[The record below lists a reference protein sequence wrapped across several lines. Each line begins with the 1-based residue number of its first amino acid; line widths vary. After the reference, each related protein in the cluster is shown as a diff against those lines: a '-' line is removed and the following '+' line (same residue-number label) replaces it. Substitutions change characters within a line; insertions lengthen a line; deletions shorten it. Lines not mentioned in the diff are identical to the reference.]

1 MGVVSTGSGEPVTV
15 VAHGLGASVAE
26 TRPLVGGVPGTR
38 VLYAARG
45 HGASPLPAGPVTY
58 DAITYDA
65 ITYDVLAD
73 DLAAVADDHLATQAL
88 GVSMGAG
95 SLLRLLARRPDR
107 FTRVVLFLPAVLDH
121 ARSDPA
127 VRRLSVLAAALTAG
141 DRDAVLRCVLEEL
154 PPDLRPAAAAYAAAR
169 TEFLLDS
176 PGVAVVLRDLTAEVP
191 VVDRTQLASVTAEVL
206 ILAQEGDPLHPAQV
220 GRDLANV
227 LPSARLVV
235 FDRPGVVFR
244 ERARFRE
251 LVSSHLGRAAAPAPS
266 YRPAPARR
274 G

>member
-45 HGASPLPAGPVTY
+45 HGASPLPAGP
-58 DAITYDA
+58 ITYDA
-65 ITYDVLAD
+65 LAD

-141 DRDAVLRCVLEEL
+141 DRDAVLRCVLQEL

-176 PGVAVVLRDLTAEVP
+176 PGVAVVLRDLTGDVP

-266 YRPAPARR
+266 HRPAPGRR